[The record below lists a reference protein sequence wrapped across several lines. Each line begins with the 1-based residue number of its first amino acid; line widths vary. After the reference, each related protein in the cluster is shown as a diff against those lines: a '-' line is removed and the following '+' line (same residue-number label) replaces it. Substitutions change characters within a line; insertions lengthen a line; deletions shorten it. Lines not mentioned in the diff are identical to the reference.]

1 MEKSIAISK
10 PFTITSKITDYAQLA
25 KMKLSLLVVFSA
37 SMAFIM
43 SSEGAV
49 NWSKFILLTIGG
61 FLVTGAANAF
71 NQVIEK
77 DLDALMDRTK
87 SRPLP
92 DNRMKPVEALVVATI
107 FAITGLYLL
116 FAFMNT
122 ASGVLGLIA
131 LLSYTLVYTP
141 LKRVTPFA
149 VFIGAIPGA
158 IPPLLGVVAATGHFG
173 IVAGTQFAIQFIW
186 QFPHFWAIAWVLD
199 DDYKKAGFDLLPS
212 RGGRDKASAFQTFVY
227 AFSLIPLGVMP
238 FIFNITGWVALVV
251 MTIAGFIFTWQAW
264 RLYKDCSMN
273 AARRLMFGSFIYL
286 PVVQIILLIDKL

>member
-87 SRPLP
+87 TRPLP
-92 DNRMKPVEALVVATI
+92 DNRMKPIEALIVATI

-131 LLSYTLVYTP
+131 LLSYTVVYTP

-149 VFIGAIPGA
+149 VFIGAFPGA

-264 RLYKDCSMN
+264 RLYKDCSMT

>member
-10 PFTITSKITDYAQLA
+10 SFTITSKIADYAQLA

-43 SSEGAV
+43 SSEGDV
-49 NWSKFILLTIGG
+49 DWSKFTLLTIGG

-87 SRPLP
+87 TRPLP
-92 DNRMKPVEALVVATI
+92 DGRMKPLEALVIATI

-122 ASGVLGLIA
+122 ASGVLGLVA

-212 RGGRDKASAFQTFVY
+212 RGGRNKASAFQTFVY

-238 FIFNITGWVALVV
+238 FMFDITGWLGLIV
-251 MTIAGFIFTWQAW
+251 MTIAGLIFTRQAW
-264 RLYKDCSMN
+264 ILYKDCSMN

-286 PVVQIILLIDKL
+286 PVVQIILLIDNL